1 MDEDGAN
8 RLGEEEDVVY
18 MLGEAEEDSNKPAK
32 TPLRVR
38 RGCCVFT
45 PVGFGAS

>member
-1 MDEDGAN
+1 MGSIDEDCAN
-8 RLGEEEDVVY
+8 RLGEEDDVVY

-32 TPLRVR
+32 TPLRVT
-38 RGCCVFT
+38 FK

>member
-18 MLGEAEEDSNKPAK
+18 MLGEAKEDSNKPAK
-32 TPLRVR
+32 TPLRVTT
-38 RGCCVFT
+38 FT